1 MWGYLLSTPRIDLI
15 NPHKPT
21 VHCTSLYYGHLKLFL
36 PREKL
41 GPTNIN
47 KLYVSHSETP
57 NRRCLLWLQPTQQCQ
72 LRGRLLKLVHLQGIK
87 FGPLKLEI
95 FGWFF
100 VEEKSQTPNISVFLL
115 YVCMLFPM
123 PPPLASFLA
132 LGLVASLE
140 AVAALGVS
148 PPQAASFFGSH
159 ILALSVE

>member
-15 NPHKPT
+15 NPHKLT
-21 VHCTSLYYGHLKLFL
+21 IHCTSLYYGHLKLFL

-95 FGWFF
+95 FGWFLLGKNRKLPTSPFFF
-100 VEEKSQTPNISVFLL
+100 VCLHVIPNASTLGFLSGSG
-115 YVCMLFPM
+115 VGGFSGGGGGSGGFSTSSCKAFKNCALFSGP
-123 PPPLASFLA
+123 
-132 LGLVASLE
+132 
-140 AVAALGVS
+140 
-148 PPQAASFFGSH
+148 
-159 ILALSVE
+159 IY

>member
-21 VHCTSLYYGHLKLFL
+21 IHCTSLYYGHLKLFL

-87 FGPLKLEI
+87 FDWFLLRKNRKLPTSP
-95 FGWFF
+95 FF
-100 VEEKSQTPNISVFLL
+100 FL

-148 PPQAASFFGSH
+148 PPQAARLSKIVSFFRVPFL
-159 ILALSVE
+159 LALSVE